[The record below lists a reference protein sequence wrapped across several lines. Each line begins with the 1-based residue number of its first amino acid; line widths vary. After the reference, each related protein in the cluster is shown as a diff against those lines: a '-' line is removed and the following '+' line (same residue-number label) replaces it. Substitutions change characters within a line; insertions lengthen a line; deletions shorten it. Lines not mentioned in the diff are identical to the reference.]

1 LAEPEQLGLSA
12 ERLDRIAPALH
23 RDIAAELIPGAVML
37 IARHGKIGYFQA
49 FGMRDKAL
57 TAPMPR
63 DAIFRLGS
71 MTKPITIA
79 AAMTLVEEGRL
90 SLADPISKYLPQFAH
105 LQVGIEHHD
114 PATGSA
120 TLELVPAE
128 RESRGEDVVR
138 HASGCNYEA

>member
-1 LAEPEQLGLSA
+1 MAELSMVRLLACRVRAAALGVLLPLAASAQGLPQAEPEQLGLSA
-12 ERLDRIAPALH
+12 ERLERIAPALR

-71 MTKPITIA
+71 MTK
-79 AAMTLVEEGRL
+79 
-90 SLADPISKYLPQFAH
+90 
-105 LQVGIEHHD
+105 
-114 PATGSA
+114 
-120 TLELVPAE
+120 
-128 RESRGEDVVR
+128 
-138 HASGCNYEA
+138 